1 MRLQNGFIQLIKI
14 KNLKKSFDGG
24 DTYSVNDL
32 NLEIKKGELLVLLGS
47 SGCGKSTTMKMI
59 NRLIEPTSGEIEID
73 GTNNTKFDKV
83 ALRRK
88 IGYVFQKIGLFPHMT
103 IEENVCI
110 VPKMLNW
117 PKDKML
123 SRAKDL
129 LDLVELPLETYGNR
143 LPQELSGG
151 QQQRVGVAR
160 ALAADPDYLLMDEPF
175 GALDAVTRDSL
186 QKEVLELKSELGKTI
201 IFVTHDLFEALLLGD
216 RIAVMDKGVLQQ
228 CGSPEELINQPQTD
242 FVKEL
247 FLRPARQLSQFKE
260 VF

>member
-1 MRLQNGFIQLIKI
+1 MIKI
-14 KNLKKSFDGG
+14 TNLSKSFDGG
-24 DTYSVNDL
+24 KTYSVKALDL
-32 NLEIKKGELLVLLGS
+32 EVKKGELLVLLGS

-59 NRLIEPTSGEIEID
+59 NRLIEPTEGTIEID
-73 GTNNTKFDKV
+73 GTVNTELNKV
-83 ALRRK
+83 ELRRN

-110 VPKMLNW
+110 VPKMLKW
-117 PKDKML
+117 SKERMQERAEELL
-123 SRAKDL
+123 S
-129 LDLVELPLETYGNR
+129 LVELPLEQYGNR

-160 ALAADPDYLLMDEPF
+160 ALAVDPDYLLMDEPF

-186 QKEVLELKSELGKTI
+186 QKEVLQLKEELGKTI

-216 RIAVMDKGVLQQ
+216 RIAVMDGGILQQ
-228 CGSPEELINQPQTD
+228 CGAPEELLNTPKTN

-260 VF
+260 IF